1 MVDCFSL
8 VQCLQ
13 LPPRHR
19 LIVMDSREHRMAN
32 VAAYL
37 LLTKEWSI
45 TLALWSIITDPGVPW
60 ILFMK
65 EIGAIVVSFDEV
77 VPYISHPCRSPCSK
91 TPLFNV

>member
-1 MVDCFSL
+1 
-8 VQCLQ
+8 
-13 LPPRHR
+13 
-19 LIVMDSREHRMAN
+19 MAN
-32 VAAYL
+32 VATYL

-65 EIGAIVVSFDEV
+65 EIGATVVSFDEV

-91 TPLFNV
+91 TPLINV